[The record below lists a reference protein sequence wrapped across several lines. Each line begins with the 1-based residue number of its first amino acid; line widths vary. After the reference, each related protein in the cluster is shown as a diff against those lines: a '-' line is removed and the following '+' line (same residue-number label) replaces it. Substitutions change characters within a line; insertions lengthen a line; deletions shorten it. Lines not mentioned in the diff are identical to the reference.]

1 MKYDF
6 GLRPGDTQTEY
17 VVLWM
22 ETPGGIIHEYA
33 SPSNSMAYLKYCAME
48 DDNLFWLAL
57 LKRQVE
63 YLSVEI

>member
-17 VVLWM
+17 VVLWK
-22 ETPGGIIHEYA
+22 EF
-33 SPSNSMAYLKYCAME
+33 SNSTVEEWVNPANDIAHLKYAQLVSTNM
-48 DDNLFWLAL
+48 FWVAL